1 MIEEINLKGIDI
13 NISHKKTPEPTPNNS
28 DLCEFYFRFASIAQ
42 SNSGKT
48 YSICSFIK
56 LKKIK

>member
-13 NISHKKTPEPTPNNS
+13 NISHKKRAEPKSNNP
-28 DLCEFYFRFASIAQ
+28 DLCEFFFRFASIAQ

-56 LKKIK
+56 Q